1 MTASWGNFTMQ
12 KKRCVVHC
20 ATRKQL
26 KGHPMLNSEIAQ
38 LLRTAAARLDGTD
51 AYLAPTTPTTPRAA
65 PAADSAPKISGGA
78 CPPGMLRG
86 MCTFWKMDTT
96 SSGRARGR
104 VGVSWRD
111 AGGEHK
117 EYYNC
122 FDEKVLHKIDPV
134 PVGMPIEIELKPWKD
149 TSVITALNVRMDRA

>member
-1 MTASWGNFTMQ
+1 
-12 KKRCVVHC
+12 
-20 ATRKQL
+20 
-26 KGHPMLNSEIAQ
+26 MLNSEIAQ
-38 LLRTAAARLDGTD
+38 LLRTAAARLDGSD
-51 AYLAPTTPTTPRAA
+51 AYLAPSIPSPPPRAA
-65 PAADSAPKISGGA
+65 PAVAQAPKSDGGA
-78 CPPGMLRG
+78 CPPGMVRG
-86 MCTFWKMDTT
+86 MCTFWKVDTT

-111 AGGEHK
+111 PTGEHK

-149 TSVITALNVRMDRA
+149 THVITALNVRMDRA